1 MKEAASLKKYDL
13 FTDSR
18 DLLSQSSQSSLSSP
32 SVSAPNSPAAA
43 LASPIKTSTE
53 LQAPSP
59 LSGEGLPSTP
69 EKEEQ
74 QEKVN
79 SEQRNKMDEAP
90 RGAAEQHEAAQ
101 NVSPEGGAHK
111 AVKAE
116 AGGPVQTHQS
126 QTPEVA
132 APLTV
137 VQEEVLS
144 VITQRAEPAGSL
156 PDVGNRKTEV
166 VAAQEDAAG
175 PAEGAASQTQTH
187 RPSWDIKT
195 EAPSSVQTPADLK
208 HEAAG
213 PASVSDA
220 SSLDASAGS
229 KLPTSDLESTE
240 DVHATQSSEEDGS
253 TTSDILEDEANL
265 SKLPVRSD
273 DPAEDRTTSDKPAAR
288 AEAASEGI
296 EAGASA
302 EPSAK
307 AAEAPTSPSNQETPS
322 DPDALPPDSIKEI
335 RNLVVEVIEVEELL
349 QCYPDGVPKE
359 E

>member
-32 SVSAPNSPAAA
+32 SVSAPNSPAAS

-53 LQAPSP
+53 QQAPSP

-144 VITQRAEPAGSL
+144 VITQQAESAESL

-175 PAEGAASQTQTH
+175 PAEGAASQTETH
-187 RPSWDIKT
+187 RASWDIKT

-208 HEAAG
+208 HEEAAG

-220 SSLDASAGS
+220 NSLDVSAGN

-240 DVHATQSSEEDGS
+240 DVHATQSGEEDGS

-265 SKLPVRSD
+265 SKLPVSSD
-273 DPAEDRTTSDKPAAR
+273 DPAEDRTTSDKPAA
-288 AEAASEGI
+288 I

-307 AAEAPTSPSNQETPS
+307 AAEAPTSPSNQKTPS